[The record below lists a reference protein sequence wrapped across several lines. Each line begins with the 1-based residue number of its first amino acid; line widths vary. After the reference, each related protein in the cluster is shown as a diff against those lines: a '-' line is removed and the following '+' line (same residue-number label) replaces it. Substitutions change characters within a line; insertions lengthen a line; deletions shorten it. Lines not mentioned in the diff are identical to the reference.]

1 MRMHHTTGRALTAL
15 ALAISLAGCATGPIN
30 AEDSA
35 ISLGKSLIL
44 QSVPLGGMAVQALVS
59 AGDGE
64 DRGSYRVKSQL
75 FCQTNA
81 QALANIRQKFAVLC
95 GRKGAEFDGQFC
107 TRTDGAD
114 KVLFSARLEY
124 RSAGCHMLHVS
135 EAVTVDNPDYLK
147 FLVNE
152 VGYETAQVK
161 ADKLAERQAA
171 AADARAKAQAEQ
183 QAIQAREMA
192 RLQMELPQLRKR
204 GARVCQMASG
214 NLVMYR
220 GYVEDFTDEKLKIAV
235 AEAFVPNAPGMRPT
249 GFQPHTLWEPP
260 IRWRLC

>member
-1 MRMHHTTGRALTAL
+1 MYHTTGRALTAL
-15 ALAISLAGCATGPIN
+15 ALAVSLAGCATGPIN

-35 ISLGKSLIL
+35 ISLGKSLVM

-75 FCQTNA
+75 FCQTNS

-107 TRTDGAD
+107 ARTDGAD

-124 RSAGCHMLHVS
+124 RSVGCHMLHVS

-152 VGYETAQVK
+152 VGYETA
-161 ADKLAERQAA
+161 
-171 AADARAKAQAEQ
+171 
-183 QAIQAREMA
+183 
-192 RLQMELPQLRKR
+192 
-204 GARVCQMASG
+204 
-214 NLVMYR
+214 
-220 GYVEDFTDEKLKIAV
+220 
-235 AEAFVPNAPGMRPT
+235 
-249 GFQPHTLWEPP
+249 
-260 IRWRLC
+260 

>member
-1 MRMHHTTGRALTAL
+1 MSYMPEHTLTAL
-15 ALAISLAGCATGPIN
+15 ALAVSLTGCATGPIN

-35 ISLGKSLIL
+35 ISLGKSLVL

-64 DRGSYRVKSQL
+64 DRGSYRSKSQL

-135 EAVTVDNPDYLK
+135 EAVTVGSPDYLK
-147 FLVNE
+147 FLVTE
-152 VGYETAQVK
+152 AGYETAQVR
-161 ADKLAERQAA
+161 AGKLAERQAA
-171 AADARAKAQAEQ
+171 AADVRAKAQAEQ

-192 RLQMELPQLRKR
+192 RLELELPQLRKR
-204 GARVCQMASG
+204 GARVCQMASS
-214 NLVMYR
+214 NLFMYR

-249 GFQPHTLWEPP
+249 GFQPHTLWDPP

>member
-1 MRMHHTTGRALTAL
+1 MRMLHTTGRALTAL
-15 ALAISLAGCATGPIN
+15 ALAVSLAGCATGPIN

-35 ISLGKSLIL
+35 ISLGKNLVL

-64 DRGSYRVKSQL
+64 DRGSYRSKSQL

-81 QALANIRQKFAVLC
+81 QALANIRERFAALC
-95 GRKGAEFDGQFC
+95 RRKGAAFDGQFC
-107 TRTDGAD
+107 LSPPWSD
-114 KVLFSARLEY
+114 KVLFSAKLEY

-135 EAVTVDNPDYLK
+135 EAVTVGSPDYLK

-152 VGYETAQVK
+152 AGYETAQVR

-192 RLQMELPQLRKR
+192 RLELELPQLRKR
-204 GARVCQMASG
+204 GARVCQMASS
-214 NLVMYR
+214 NLFMYR

-249 GFQPHTLWEPP
+249 GFQPHTLWDPP